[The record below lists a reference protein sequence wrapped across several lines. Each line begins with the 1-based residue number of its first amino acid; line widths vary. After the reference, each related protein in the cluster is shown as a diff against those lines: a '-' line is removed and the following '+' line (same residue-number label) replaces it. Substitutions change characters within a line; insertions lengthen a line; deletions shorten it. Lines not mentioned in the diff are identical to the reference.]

1 MDKTHPSKDNKSP
14 TNFIATLKTKAIATN
29 LATFATPIGATVF
42 FVVDSNVMSL
52 VLCCLEYKLW
62 SLTPWA
68 L

>member
-1 MDKTHPSKDNKSP
+1 MDKTHPSKDAKSP
-14 TNFIATLKTKAIATN
+14 TDCIATLKTKAIATN
-29 LATFATPIGATVF
+29 LATLATPIGTTVV
-42 FVVDSNVMSL
+42 VVDSSVTVL